1 METNSQ
7 RNILEEQIREC
18 FGRTVWTHKTHEK
31 CADILS
37 FRQNFLKITQI
48 LISGLVTTGI
58 LASVFGDSSGLAIVA
73 AIFSFLLT
81 LLNTFVKNYD
91 LGALA
96 QKHSD
101 AAIQIWNIREN
112 YLSLLTDIQS
122 NSISIE
128 QIIERR
134 DLYQKELFEIY
145 KGTPRTFSK
154 AYSKATKALKEC
166 EELTFSDS
174 EIDILLPKS
183 LRKIN
188 K

>member
-1 METNSQ
+1 M
-7 RNILEEQIREC
+7 
-18 FGRTVWTHKTHEK
+18 
-31 CADILS
+31 
-37 FRQNFLKITQI
+37 
-48 LISGLVTTGI
+48 
-58 LASVFGDSSGLAIVA
+58 
-73 AIFSFLLT
+73 
-81 LLNTFVKNYD
+81 
-91 LGALA
+91 
-96 QKHSD
+96 
-101 AAIQIWNIREN
+101 
-112 YLSLLTDIQS
+112 
-122 NSISIE
+122 E

-145 KGTPRTFSK
+145 KGTPRTFNK